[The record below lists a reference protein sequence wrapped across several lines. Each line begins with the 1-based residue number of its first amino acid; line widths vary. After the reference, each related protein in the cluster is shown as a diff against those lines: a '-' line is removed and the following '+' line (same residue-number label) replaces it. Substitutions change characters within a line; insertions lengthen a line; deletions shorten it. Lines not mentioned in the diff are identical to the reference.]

1 MQDNSE
7 ETAAHFL
14 RVAASFNWSVKR
26 TSNSGLR
33 PLLDVRLPS
42 TRRQAKRS
50 YRAEL
55 ISFPDESQRGSSDA
69 SGRWLGARGNTR

>member
-33 PLLDVRLPS
+33 PLLDAAYLRLGGKPS
-42 TRRQAKRS
+42 VA
-50 YRAEL
+50 
-55 ISFPDESQRGSSDA
+55 IVP
-69 SGRWLGARGNTR
+69 N